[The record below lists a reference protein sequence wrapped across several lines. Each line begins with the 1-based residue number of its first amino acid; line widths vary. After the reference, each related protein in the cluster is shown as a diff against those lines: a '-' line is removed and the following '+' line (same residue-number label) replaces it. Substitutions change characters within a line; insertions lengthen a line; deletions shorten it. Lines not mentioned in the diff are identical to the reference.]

1 MSSGTANL
9 IENCKIPI
17 GIFNIFRKL
26 WTQHVMWTRSFII
39 STAAD
44 LGDLQP
50 VTNRLLRN
58 PADFAKAL
66 LPYYGEERAKQFSDL
81 LTKHL
86 TIAAQLVNAAKAGD
100 TETANEERR
109 KWYSN
114 ADEIATFLASINPY
128 WSKVQWTLMLRDHLR
143 VTEEEAVDRL
153 TGQYAKDVALYDV
166 IEDQALMM
174 ADYMATGILKQFFI
188 NQN

>member
-1 MSSGTANL
+1 MSSGTANR

-17 GIFNIFRKL
+17 GIFNTFRKL

-81 LTKHL
+81 LTK
-86 TIAAQLVNAAKAGD
+86 QLNDCRATGQ
-100 TETANEERR
+100 RR
-109 KWYSN
+109 KSRGHGN
-114 ADEIATFLASINPY
+114 RERGTKKMVF
-128 WSKVQWTLMLRDHLR
+128 QC
-143 VTEEEAVDRL
+143 
-153 TGQYAKDVALYDV
+153 G
-166 IEDQALMM
+166 
-174 ADYMATGILKQFFI
+174 
-188 NQN
+188 